1 MITITMNPIM
11 TTIITMEDTKLAS
24 KWWLFIGCALICSGF
39 LLPIGVIILI
49 WYFADFIFNK
59 GGINTGTQYIV
70 NLNVQNNPEDYS
82 DKDDFDTTID
92 HMSNYFREAMR

>member
-1 MITITMNPIM
+1 MVIK
-11 TTIITMEDTKLAS
+11 DTKLAS

-59 GGINTGTQYIV
+59 GGINTGNQYIV

-82 DKDDFDTTID
+82 GKDDFDTQID
-92 HMSNYFREAMR
+92 QISNDVRESMR